1 MNGKLLRQVLDK
13 MLASPVVGEA
23 RVQVCLPDGKYYDIT
38 SLQLMENKLIGHR
51 ESHRL
56 VFTVKAETWNMG
68 KVLKK
73 IEQPVVVKPET
84 KFWHEIKTFVTKN
97 NCKLSFTRL
106 ENSASW
112 GTPDLLVYNS
122 NGHFLT
128 IELKV
133 TKTNKVRFSPHQIA
147 FHVKHPNNSFIL
159 VKTLTPVSVKL
170 YEGKS
175 IRELVACGLE
185 LDACSLGLEACINS
199 LQELGA

>member
-13 MLASPVVGEA
+13 MLVSPVAGEA

-38 SLQLMENKLIGHR
+38 SLQMMENKLIGHR

-170 YEGKS
+170 YQGKS
-175 IRELVACGLE
+175 IRELVACGLKLE
-185 LDACSLGLEACINS
+185 ACCLELEACIKN
-199 LQELGA
+199 LEQLGA